1 MLSDLDDE
9 FVRQGRS
16 RQEFEIIITPPYQ
29 VNQEMVEQYAE
40 LGVDRLVLHL
50 GNQKPE
56 RITQRLSEVSSL
68 VGVA

>member
-1 MLSDLDDE
+1 
-9 FVRQGRS
+9 
-16 RQEFEIIITPPYQ
+16 